1 MKQQKLW
8 MYYLLAWVGYVAY
21 IYIDNVVNG
30 RGSQPYVWSH
40 LVASFVQF
48 TFCFFVLYP
57 KFLNRKLI
65 LVFIAGL
72 IVAEGLFISTRW
84 LVEEVLYV
92 WVIGHGNYNPG
103 TSILYYVGDNWWKAF
118 QPILLSFIIWA
129 FLETF
134 NRERENEQLRQEKTQ
149 AELAFL
155 KSQINPHF
163 LYNTLNYMYSMAY
176 PVSDRLA
183 DTIIKLSN
191 LMRYM
196 LADNANN
203 QVDLEKE
210 VDYLSNY
217 IDIYRMRFEDH
228 FFVDFKV
235 SGNTGGV
242 QIASLMLIPFVEN
255 AFKHGVM
262 DDEQRPVRI
271 KLQASQHMITF
282 SVSNKINRNQKD
294 HSSGIG
300 MANIRRRLD
309 LIYPGRYDLLIANNG
324 DTYKSTLSIKLTQ

>member
-1 MKQQKLW
+1 
-8 MYYLLAWVGYVAY
+8 MYYLLAWVSYIVY
-21 IYIDNVVNG
+21 IYIDNVVNN
-30 RGSQPYVWSH
+30 RGAQPYVWSY
-40 LVASFVQF
+40 LTASFVEF
-48 TFCFFVLYP
+48 SFCFFVLYP
-57 KFLNRKLI
+57 KFVKRKLI
-65 LVFIAGL
+65 PVFIIGL
-72 IVAEGLFISTRW
+72 FVAEGLYMGTRCFI
-84 LVEEVLYV
+84 EEFVYLY
-92 WVIGHGNYNPG
+92 VIGHGNYSPG
-103 TSILYYVGDNWWKAF
+103 TTILYYIGDNWWKAL

-134 NRERENEQLRQEKTQ
+134 NRERESEQLRQEKIQ

-163 LYNTLNYMYSMAY
+163 LYNTLNYIYSMAY

-196 LADNANN
+196 LADNAKSM
-203 QVDLEKE
+203 VDLEKE
-210 VDYLSNY
+210 VDYLNNY

-228 FFVDFKV
+228 FFVDFTV
-235 SGNTGGV
+235 SGSNSGV

-271 KLQASQHMITF
+271 KLQASQHTLTF
-282 SVSNKINRNQKD
+282 TVSNKINRNQKD
-294 HSSGIG
+294 HSSSVG
-300 MANIRRRLD
+300 MVNIRRRLD

>member
-1 MKQQKLW
+1 
-8 MYYLLAWVGYVAY
+8 MYYLLAWVAYCGY
-21 IYIDNVVNG
+21 IYIDNIVNG
-30 RGSQPYVWSH
+30 RGVQPYVWSN
-40 LVASFVQF
+40 LMASFVAF

-65 LVFIAGL
+65 LLFIVGL
-72 IVAEGLFISTRW
+72 GIAEGLFIGTRW
-84 LVEEVLYV
+84 LVEEVIYIPL
-92 WVIGHGNYNPG
+92 IGHGNYNPG
-103 TSILYYVGDNWWKAF
+103 TAIMYYISDNWWKAL
-118 QPILLSFIIWA
+118 QPILLSFICWA

-134 NRERENEQLRQEKTQ
+134 NRERENEQLRQDKIQ

-163 LYNTLNYMYSMAY
+163 LYNTLNYIYSMAY

-196 LADNANN
+196 LADNANTL
-203 QVDLEKE
+203 VDLQKE
-210 VDYLSNY
+210 VDYLNNY

-235 SGNTGGV
+235 TGDVGHA

-262 DDEQRPVRI
+262 DDAQRPVRI
-271 KLQASQHMITF
+271 NLKANAQQLTF
-282 SVSNKINRNQKD
+282 TVSNKINRNQKD

-309 LIYPGRYDLLIANNG
+309 LIYPGKYDLLIANNG
-324 DTYKSTLSIKLTQ
+324 DTYKSTLSIKLAQ